1 MQLRRTAS
9 LFMASVSISV
19 LSLTGC
25 SSQTEVNSDRP
36 SSQSTNQ
43 AQQSDSNTEAPEREP
58 DVVYVPTPYAVV
70 EKMLELANV
79 SENDVVYDLGSGDGR
94 IPIMAAQEYGA
105 RGVGIEID
113 PERIQAAQQNAEE
126 EGVSDRVEFIQQD
139 LFETDLSEA
148 TVVTLYL
155 LPSLNVKLRPKLL
168 QELEPGTP
176 IVSHDF
182 SMGEWEPE
190 QVVQVEGSTVY
201 LWTVPEEVPE
211 NLLGESS
218 VDN

>member
-1 MQLRRTAS
+1 MQLRRMTG
-9 LFMASVSISV
+9 LFMASVSIS
-19 LSLTGC
+19 LFSLTGC
-25 SSQTEVNSDRP
+25 TSKTEVNSDP

-43 AQQSDSNTEAPEREP
+43 AQQSDSNTETPEREP

-79 SENDVVYDLGSGDGR
+79 DENDVVYDLGSGDGR

-105 RGVGIEID
+105 RGIGIEID
-113 PERIQAAQQNAEE
+113 PERIQEARQNAQE
-126 EGVSDRVEFIQQD
+126 EGVTDHVEFIQQD

-168 QELEPGTP
+168 KELEPGTP

-182 SMGEWEPE
+182 NMGDWEPE
-190 QVVQVEGSTVY
+190 RVVEVEGSTVY
-201 LWTVPEEVPE
+201 LWTVPEEIPE
-211 NLLGESS
+211 NLL
-218 VDN
+218 

>member
-1 MQLRRTAS
+1 MQLQRITSLLIASVCIS
-9 LFMASVSISV
+9 LF
-19 LSLTGC
+19 SLIGC
-25 SSQTEVNSDRP
+25 SSETNINP
-36 SSQSTNQ
+36 KTSSESNNQ
-43 AQQSDSNTEAPEREP
+43 AQQSDTEDTESSDKEP

-79 SENDVVYDLGSGDGR
+79 SEDDVVYDLGSGDGR
-94 IPIMAAQEYGA
+94 IPIKAAQDYEA

-113 PERIQAAQQNAEE
+113 PELVQEARRNAQEA
-126 EGVSDRVEFIQQD
+126 GVNDQVEFIQQD

-148 TVVTLYL
+148 TVITLYL

-182 SMGEWEPE
+182 RMGEWEPDR
-190 QVVQVEGSTVY
+190 VVEVEGSQVY
-201 LWTVPEEVPE
+201 LWIVPEEIPE
-211 NLLGESS
+211 NLR
-218 VDN
+218 